1 MIDAIQRFFSEMLDA
16 GERADAPAHTLELAT
31 AALLFEVARAD
42 YHLDDSE
49 VALLRDQLRRRFGLE
64 ASALDELVQLA
75 REEAESAVDH
85 YQFVS
90 LIKEHFDYAQR
101 CELVRMMWSLSLADG
116 EPHHLEEHRIRRL
129 AELLHVSHSDFI
141 RAKLAG
147 GHGRAPAFPSG
158 RCMLGTSPRTAGK
171 ESEMARE
178 IVVMVGVCRG

>member
-1 MIDAIQRFFSEMLDA
+1 MIDSIQRFFNDFMVTEA
-16 GERADAPAHTLELAT
+16 GGKSASAPTLELAT

-49 VALLRDQLRRRFGLE
+49 VALLRDQLRRRFSLE
-64 ASALDELVQLA
+64 ETDLDELLQLA

-90 LIKEHFDYAQR
+90 LVKEHFDYAQR

-116 EPHHLEEHRIRRL
+116 EQHHLEEHRIRRL

-141 RAKLAG
+141 RAKL
-147 GHGRAPAFPSG
+147 HVQE
-158 RCMLGTSPRTAGK
+158 GTAD
-171 ESEMARE
+171 
-178 IVVMVGVCRG
+178 